1 MYSEKNKHKS
11 NLILNIYF
19 TCFFFHADVAHTGGI
34 TQNFEKREHN
44 ASWMMSYLSF
54 VIERKDKAER

>member
-1 MYSEKNKHKS
+1 MV
-11 NLILNIYF
+11 
-19 TCFFFHADVAHTGGI
+19 FFHADVAHTGGI
-34 TQNFEKREHN
+34 TQNFEQREHN